1 MCYLLAQAFDCLQ
14 KPSATTALTTLV
26 PPSTLFTGQ
35 EDVLRKMNDHFS
47 PSAASLK
54 SKQQHIFVLC
64 GMGGAGKTQI
74 ALKFI
79 QQNADQ

>member
-14 KPSATTALTTLV
+14 KLSATALTTLV
-26 PPSTLFTGQ
+26 PPSTLFTGR
-35 EDVLRKMNDHFS
+35 EDVLRKMKDHFS
-47 PSAASLK
+47 PSAASSQ
-54 SKQQHIFVLC
+54 SKQQHIFVLY

-79 QQNADQ
+79 QQNSDQ